1 MRLISVF
8 CLNDLKFSNIIF
20 SNIIYTPL
28 QMSFIYIIHTASV
41 CCNFFTVIIC
51 YIVIFLQYIIHIISI
66 LYKTK
71 HIHFPDKTPTPN
83 VHPQPGR
90 CKTSNKVKNLMPK
103 VQDGQVPVC
112 GIQSD
117 ADVYVHFLP
126 PRRLSL

>member
-1 MRLISVF
+1 
-8 CLNDLKFSNIIF
+8 
-20 SNIIYTPL
+20 
-28 QMSFIYIIHTASV
+28 MSFIYIIHTASV

-66 LYKTK
+66 LYETN

-83 VHPQPGR
+83 VRPQPGR
-90 CKTSNKVKNLMPK
+90 CKTSNKVKNLTPK

>member
-1 MRLISVF
+1 
-8 CLNDLKFSNIIF
+8 
-20 SNIIYTPL
+20 
-28 QMSFIYIIHTASV
+28 MSFIYIIHTASV

-66 LYKTK
+66 LFKTN

-83 VHPQPGR
+83 VRPQPEKYR
-90 CKTSNKVKNLMPK
+90 TSDKVKNLTPIEP
-103 VQDGQVPVC
+103 DGQVPVC

-117 ADVYVHFLP
+117 ADVYVHFVP